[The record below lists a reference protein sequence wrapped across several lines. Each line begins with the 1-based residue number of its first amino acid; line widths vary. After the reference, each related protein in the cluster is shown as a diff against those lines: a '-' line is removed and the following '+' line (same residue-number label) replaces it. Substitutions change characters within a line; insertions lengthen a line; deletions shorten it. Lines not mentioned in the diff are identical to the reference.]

1 MNFKRQVS
9 SEAIMKRLA
18 LPAILAIAFIFA
30 APVSRAQT
38 KPAQSAPAQAPAAQK
53 TAPAKP
59 AAPVVKKPTLAAA
72 IQTHWKFVAAEFISA
87 ADAMPEGKYSFVP
100 TNGEFKGART
110 FAEQVRHVACANF
123 AFFKEIEKL
132 PPPPDCEKGEPA
144 NIQTKADLMT
154 YLGQSFAYGETVIA
168 KVTSL
173 NMTDPVEGRYAGPNT
188 KIGMCIT
195 AVGHVSDHY
204 GQLVEYLRLNGIVP
218 PASR

>member
-1 MNFKRQVS
+1 
-9 SEAIMKRLA
+9 MKRPA
-18 LPAILAIAFIFA
+18 LPTILAIAFIFA
-30 APVSRAQT
+30 APISHAQT
-38 KPAQSAPAQAPAAQK
+38 KPAQATPAQSS
-53 TAPAKP
+53 APAKP
-59 AAPVVKKPTLAAA
+59 TTQTPVAKKPTLAAA

-87 ADAMPEGKYSFVP
+87 ADAMPDDKYSFVP

-110 FAEQVRHVACANF
+110 FADQVRHVACANF

-132 PPPPDCEKGEPA
+132 PPPDGCEKGEPA

-154 YLGQSFAYGETVIA
+154 YLGQSFAYGENVIA
-168 KVTSL
+168 KVNSL

-195 AVGHVSDHY
+195 AVWHVSDHY
-204 GQLVEYLRLNGIVP
+204 GQLVEYLRMNGIVP

>member
-1 MNFKRQVS
+1 VNFKRQFFP
-9 SEAIMKRLA
+9 EAIMKRLT

-30 APVSRAQT
+30 ASISRAQT
-38 KPAQSAPAQAPAAQK
+38 KPAQSTPAQAP
-53 TAPAKP
+53 TPAKP
-59 AAPVVKKPTLAAA
+59 ATPAVKKPTLAAA

-87 ADAMPEGKYSFVP
+87 ADAMPDDKYSFVP

-168 KVTSL
+168 KVNSL

-195 AVGHVSDHY
+195 AVWHVSDHY
-204 GQLVEYLRLNGIVP
+204 GQLVEYLRMNGIVP

>member
-1 MNFKRQVS
+1 
-9 SEAIMKRLA
+9 
-18 LPAILAIAFIFA
+18 
-30 APVSRAQT
+30 
-38 KPAQSAPAQAPAAQK
+38 
-53 TAPAKP
+53 
-59 AAPVVKKPTLAAA
+59 
-72 IQTHWKFVAAEFISA
+72 
-87 ADAMPEGKYSFVP
+87 MPEDKYDFAP

-123 AFFKEIEKL
+123 AFFKEMEKL

-144 NIQTKADLMT
+144 NITTKADLMK
-154 YLGQSFAYGETVIA
+154 YLGESFAYGETVIN

-195 AVGHVSDHY
+195 AVWHVSDHY
-204 GQLVEYLRLNGIVP
+204 GQIIEYLRMNGIVP

>member
-1 MNFKRQVS
+1 MNFKRQIS
-9 SEAIMKRLA
+9 SEAIMKRSA

-30 APVSRAQT
+30 APISRAQT
-38 KPAQSAPAQAPAAQK
+38 KPAQSTPAQAPA
-53 TAPAKP
+53 TAKP
-59 AAPVVKKPTLAAA
+59 ATPVVKKPTLAAA

-87 ADAMPEGKYSFVP
+87 ADAMPEDKYSFVP

-154 YLGQSFAYGETVIA
+154 YLGQSFVYGETVIA

-173 NMTDPVEGRYAGPNT
+173 NMTDSVEGRYAGPNT

-195 AVGHVSDHY
+195 AVWHVSDHY
-204 GQLVEYLRLNGIVP
+204 GQLVEYLRMNGIVP

>member
-1 MNFKRQVS
+1 MNFKRQIS
-9 SEAIMKRLA
+9 SEAIMKRPS
-18 LPAILAIAFIFA
+18 LPTILAIAFIFA
-30 APVSRAQT
+30 APISRAQT
-38 KPAQSAPAQAPAAQK
+38 KPAQSAPAQS
-53 TAPAKP
+53 PAKP
-59 AAPVVKKPTLAAA
+59 VTQTPAVKKPTLAAA

-87 ADAMPEGKYSFVP
+87 ADAMPDDKYSFVP

-168 KVTSL
+168 KVNSL

-195 AVGHVSDHY
+195 AVWHVSDHY
-204 GQLVEYLRLNGIVP
+204 GQLVEYLRMNGIIP